1 MIRIGFGGIVYYT
14 YNKEPPQKNSFGNY
28 SGPYGP
34 ACMNLGVRIR
44 GSVGDIEFVNMVPF
58 QGLRRVLSLIL
69 PGRILNFSLAEL
81 EAPNKH
87 KHSII
92 GRLHYKSFFVCMM
105 SIFAFSSITIISAIV
120 VNTIDINKI
129 VRWRARVFFFVFF
142 VAPFCSRPMS
152 LASRVVFCCRR
163 RA

>member
-1 MIRIGFGGIVYYT
+1 
-14 YNKEPPQKNSFGNY
+14 
-28 SGPYGP
+28 
-34 ACMNLGVRIR
+34 MNLGVRIR
-44 GSVGDIEFVNMVPF
+44 GSVGDIELVNMVPF

-81 EAPNKH
+81 ETPNKH

-129 VRWRARVFFFVFF
+129 VRWRARVFFFLFFLWPLSARAPCHWLLELFFAVVAGREMFYCFF
-142 VAPFCSRPMS
+142 VAPCWVSQPFGG
-152 LASRVVFCCRR
+152 AG
-163 RA
+163 AK